1 MVAQYAELQFEVED
15 TGIGIPQEKQDRLF
29 HAFSQVDS
37 SPTRRYDGTGLG
49 LVISRRLCELMGG
62 RMWVESQPHRGSTFY
77 FTIRVK
83 VPPDQHHHHH
93 SEPLDDPPQPNP
105 DRHRASTH
113 PHASTSSSSSPS
125 TSSSTSSSLSSISY
139 DATPTRQ
146 TRPGESSRLSTFPPF
161 PMPPTRLKRYSH
173 SFPAR
178 LRPIAPCATNEG
190 PGTGPGGAPSL
201 QSIRRHSYVVNDGS
215 LSPTDM
221 RVLLVE
227 DNLVNQKVALK
238 LLGRLGYS
246 NVRVA
251 NDGRQAV
258 DIIAA
263 SASATGQAGCD
274 VVIMDLH
281 MPEMD
286 GITASRI
293 IKRTARSAGS
303 AAPYII
309 ACTADLQYD
318 TRQACVQAGL
328 DGYLEK
334 PIKLKDLSRAMMEAH
349 AAVYP

>member
-1 MVAQYAELQFEVED
+1 MA
-15 TGIGIPQEKQDRLF
+15 
-29 HAFSQVDS
+29 
-37 SPTRRYDGTGLG
+37 
-49 LVISRRLCELMGG
+49 
-62 RMWVESQPHRGSTFY
+62 
-77 FTIRVK
+77 
-83 VPPDQHHHHH
+83 
-93 SEPLDDPPQPNP
+93 
-105 DRHRASTH
+105 
-113 PHASTSSSSSPS
+113 
-125 TSSSTSSSLSSISY
+125 
-139 DATPTRQ
+139 
-146 TRPGESSRLSTFPPF
+146 
-161 PMPPTRLKRYSH
+161 PTRLKRYSH

-178 LRPIAPCATNEG
+178 LRPIVPCATNAGEG
-190 PGTGPGGAPSL
+190 TGTGPGGPPSL

-238 LLGRLGYS
+238 LLARLGYS

-263 SASATGQAGCD
+263 SASATGQAGYD

-303 AAPYII
+303 APPYII

-318 TRQACVQAGL
+318 TRQACIQAGL